1 MKLKIIKQNTS
12 MSVYIAVIDTAQK
25 MKIKLLNR
33 QIGIENLLTENDIK
47 NEIKIKM
54 KYWHECQ
61 HCIRRHSTIRSRTG
75 ILTFASTLQ

>member
-47 NEIKIKM
+47 NEIKKEIKVKT
-54 KYWHECQ
+54 KYWHEC
-61 HCIRRHSTIRSRTG
+61 SY
-75 ILTFASTLQ
+75 